1 MKIDTAKIRRESMRW
16 YLILTLYNAQ
26 PVGCY
31 EEVLVSTLQA
41 LYPDA
46 TQMEIRKELDYLE
59 ERVLVELTREPSGR
73 WFAKLIRY
81 GIDLAEYTIDCAP
94 GIARPAR
101 S

>member
-1 MKIDTAKIRRESMRW
+1 MSIDQTKIRRESIRW

-31 EEVLVSTLQA
+31 EEVLLSTLQA
-41 LYPDA
+41 LYPD
-46 TQMEIRKELDYLE
+46 TSLMEIRKELDYLE
-59 ERVLVELTREPSGR
+59 ERVLVELKREPSGR

-94 GIARPAR
+94 GIARPVKP
-101 S
+101 

>member
-1 MKIDTAKIRRESMRW
+1 MNIDQAKIRREQMRW

-31 EEVLVSTLQA
+31 EEVLLSTLQA
-41 LYPDA
+41 LYPD
-46 TQMEIRKELDYLE
+46 TSQLEIRNQLDYLE
-59 ERVLVELTREPSGR
+59 ERVLVELNREPGGR
-73 WFAKLIRY
+73 WFAKLRRY

-94 GIARPAR
+94 GIGRPVK